1 MKNVKRR
8 RSRDG
13 SLSAAPPPRAGAAGD
28 EAPPCGSC
36 AGPTRATKAPLGGV
50 FVWLERHVWLLVAL
64 AVAAL
69 VLVPVVVTFSAFLDI
84 ESEVLAHLTEFV
96 LPDLLINTFWL
107 VLGVG
112 LGVSVLG
119 VSLAWLTAMCEF
131 PGRRL
136 FDWALLLPLALPA
149 YVTAFV
155 AIGLLDFTGPL
166 QTWLRAHWD
175 LGNLPEIRSRGGVI
189 LVMSL
194 ALYPYVYLIAKN
206 AFATQGAI
214 ALEAAQSLG
223 LSRWQ
228 GFFRVA
234 LPMARPWI
242 AAGLML
248 ALMETLADFGTMAVF
263 NYDTFTTAIYKAWY
277 SLFSLPAAAQL
288 ASILILLVLVAVVF
302 EQRSRARIRYGTVGR
317 GAAPRRIRLTPP
329 LAALALLY
337 TGTVLAVAFVIPVT
351 QLALWAREV
360 VATDLDARYWEFAWR
375 SLLLAGMGAT
385 GVVAVAVLLAYAGR
399 QRPGAAMTWTQ
410 RVATL
415 GYAFPGAVLAVGLFI
430 PVAAVDNWL
439 IDVGQAWFG
448 FDGTEILKGTL
459 LVMLLAYLV
468 RFLAVGFGP
477 VDSGLHRITRSV
489 DEGARSLGSGTG
501 ELLTRVHL
509 PMLRASLF
517 TAATL
522 AFVDIMK
529 EMPITLMTRPF
540 GWDTLAVRVF
550 EMTSEGEWARAALPS
565 LAIVVAGIIPI
576 ILLTWRG
583 THTHG

>member
-1 MKNVKRR
+1 M
-8 RSRDG
+8 
-13 SLSAAPPPRAGAAGD
+13 L
-28 EAPPCGSC
+28 
-36 AGPTRATKAPLGGV
+36 
-50 FVWLERHVWLLVAL
+50 FAL

-69 VLVPVVVTFSAFLDI
+69 VLVPVVVTFSSFAQVERDI
-84 ESEVLAHLTEFV
+84 LSHLIEFA
-96 LPDLLINTFWL
+96 LPELVANTLWL

-131 PGRRL
+131 PGRRI
-136 FDWALLLPLALPA
+136 FSWALLLPLALPA

-155 AIGLLDFTGPL
+155 AIGLLDFTGPV
-166 QTWLRAHWD
+166 QTWLRDGW
-175 LGNLPEIRSRGGVI
+175 GVTGLPEIRSRGGVI

-223 LSRWQ
+223 LSRTQ

-248 ALMETLADFGTMAVF
+248 ALMETLADFGTMAIF

-277 SLFSLPAAAQL
+277 SLFSLAAAAQL
-288 ASILILLVLVAVVF
+288 ASILILFVLVVVVF
-302 EQRSRARIRYGTVGR
+302 EQRSRTRMRYSTVGR
-317 GAAPRRIRLTPP
+317 SAAQRRIKLSPV
-329 LAALALLY
+329 LAGLALLY
-337 TGTVLAVAFVIPVT
+337 AGTVLAVAFLIPVT
-351 QLALWAREV
+351 QLILWTREV
-360 VATDLDARYWEFAWR
+360 MAGDLDARYWAFAWH
-375 SLLLAGMGAT
+375 SVLLAGIGALM
-385 GVVAVAVLLAYAGR
+385 VVAVALLLAYAGR
-399 QRPGAAMTWTQ
+399 QRPGTAMMWTQ
-410 RVATL
+410 RLATI

-430 PVAAVDNWL
+430 PVAALDNWL
-439 IDVGQAWFG
+439 IDAGQAWFG
-448 FDGTEILKGTL
+448 FVGTEILKGTL
-459 LVMLLAYLV
+459 LIMLLAYLV

-477 VDSGLHRITRSV
+477 IDSGLHRITRNV
-489 DEGARSLGSGTG
+489 DEAAKNLGTSAAG
-501 ELLTRVHL
+501 LLARVHL
-509 PMLRASLF
+509 PMLRASLL
-517 TAATL
+517 TAATF

-550 EMTSEGEWARAALPS
+550 EMTSEGEWERAALPA
-565 LAIVVAGIIPI
+565 LAIVIAGIIPI
-576 ILLTWRG
+576 ILLTWRS
-583 THTHG
+583 TRPHD

>member
-1 MKNVKRR
+1 M
-8 RSRDG
+8 
-13 SLSAAPPPRAGAAGD
+13 L
-28 EAPPCGSC
+28 
-36 AGPTRATKAPLGGV
+36 
-50 FVWLERHVWLLVAL
+50 FAL

-69 VLVPVVVTFSAFLDI
+69 VLVPVVVTFSSFAQVEGDI
-84 ESEVLAHLTEFV
+84 LAHLTEFV
-96 LPDLLINTFWL
+96 LPELVGNTLWL
-107 VLGVG
+107 VAGVG
-112 LGVSVLG
+112 IGVSVLG

-166 QTWLRAHWD
+166 QTWLREGW
-175 LGNLPEIRSRGGVI
+175 GITGLPEIRSRGGVI

-248 ALMETLADFGTMAVF
+248 ALMETLADFGTMAIF

-277 SLFSLPAAAQL
+277 SLFSLAAAAQL
-288 ASILILLVLVAVVF
+288 ASILILFVLVAVVF
-302 EQRSRARIRYGTVGR
+302 EQRSRTQMRYGAVGR
-317 GAAPRRIRLTPP
+317 SAASRRIRLTPG
-329 LAALALLY
+329 LATLASVY
-337 TGTVLAVAFVIPVT
+337 AAMVLAIAFIIPVT
-351 QLALWAREV
+351 QLALWTRDVIA
-360 VATDLDARYWEFAWR
+360 ADLDSRYWGFAWH
-375 SLLLAGMGAT
+375 SVLLAGIGALM
-385 GVVAVAVLLAYAGR
+385 VVAVALLLAYAGR
-399 QRPGAAMTWTQ
+399 QRPGNAMMWTQ
-410 RVATL
+410 RLATL

-430 PVAAVDNWL
+430 PVAALDNWL
-439 IDVGQAWFG
+439 IDSGRAWFG

-477 VDSGLHRITRSV
+477 IDSGLHRISRNI
-489 DEGARSLGSGTG
+489 DEAAKNLGTHTAG
-501 ELLTRVHL
+501 LLTRVHL
-509 PMLRASLF
+509 PMLRASLL
-517 TAATL
+517 TAAALT
-522 AFVDIMK
+522 FVDIMK

-540 GWDTLAVRVF
+540 GWDTLAIRVF
-550 EMTSEGEWARAALPS
+550 EMTSEGEWERAALPS
-565 LAIVVAGIIPI
+565 LAIVIAGMIPI

-583 THTHG
+583 GNSHG

>member
-1 MKNVKRR
+1 M
-8 RSRDG
+8 
-13 SLSAAPPPRAGAAGD
+13 L
-28 EAPPCGSC
+28 
-36 AGPTRATKAPLGGV
+36 
-50 FVWLERHVWLLVAL
+50 FAL
-64 AVAAL
+64 AITAL
-69 VLVPVVVTFSAFLDI
+69 VLVPVVVTFSSFAQVDGDI
-84 ESEVLAHLTEFV
+84 LAHLTEFV
-96 LPDLLINTFWL
+96 LPELVGNTLWLL
-107 VLGVG
+107 LGVG
-112 LGVSVLG
+112 IGVSVLG
-119 VSLAWLTAMCEF
+119 VSLAWLTAMCDF

-166 QTWLRAHWD
+166 LTWLRESR
-175 LGNLPEIRSRGGVI
+175 GITGLPEIRSRGGVI

-248 ALMETLADFGTMAVF
+248 ALMETLADFGTMAIF

-288 ASILILLVLVAVVF
+288 ASILILFVLVAVVF
-302 EQRSRARIRYGTVGR
+302 EQRSRTRMRYGTVGR
-317 GAAPRRIRLTPP
+317 SAMRRRIRLSP
-329 LAALALLY
+329 ALAGAAFLY
-337 TGTVLAVAFVIPVT
+337 AGTVLAVAFLIPVV
-351 QLALWAREV
+351 QLALWTRTVLAR
-360 VATDLDARYWEFAWR
+360 DLDSRYWDFAWH
-375 SLLLAGMGAT
+375 SVLLAGIGALM
-385 GVVAVAVLLAYAGR
+385 VVIVALLLAYAGR

-410 RVATL
+410 RLATL

-430 PVAAVDNWL
+430 PVAALDNWL
-439 IDVGQAWFG
+439 IERGRIWFG
-448 FDGTEILKGTL
+448 FGGTEILKGTL

-477 VDSGLHRITRSV
+477 IDSGLHRITRNI
-489 DEGARSLGSGTG
+489 DEAARNLGSSTTA
-501 ELLTRVHL
+501 LLARVHL
-509 PMLRASLF
+509 PILRASLL
-517 TAATL
+517 TAAALT
-522 AFVDIMK
+522 FVDIMK

-550 EMTSEGEWARAALPS
+550 EMTSEGEWERAALPS

-583 THTHG
+583 TRPLD

>member
-1 MKNVKRR
+1 ML
-8 RSRDG
+8 SD
-13 SLSAAPPPRAGAAGD
+13 SLTTPSKTP
-28 EAPPCGSC
+28 
-36 AGPTRATKAPLGGV
+36 ATGV
-50 FVWLERHVWLLVAL
+50 FVWPRISGWMLLAL
-64 AVAAL
+64 LIATL
-69 VLVPVVVTFSAFLDI
+69 VLIPVAVTFSAFAEGREDI
-84 ESEVLAHLTEFV
+84 LSHLTEFV
-96 LPDLLINTFWL
+96 LPELVGNTVWL

-112 LGVSVLG
+112 IGVSVLG

-155 AIGLLDFTGPL
+155 AIGLLDFTGPV
-166 QTWLRAHWD
+166 QTALRDA
-175 LGNLPEIRSRGGVI
+175 LGPMNLPEIRSRGGVI

-194 ALYPYVYLIAKN
+194 ALYPYVFLIARN

-248 ALMETLADFGTMAVF
+248 ALMETLADFGTMAIF

-288 ASILILLVLVAVVF
+288 ASILILFVLVAVVF
-302 EQRSRARIRYGTVGR
+302 EQRSRARMRYGTVGR
-317 GAAPRRIRLTPP
+317 SGANRRIRLSP
-329 LAALALLY
+329 LQAGLAFLY
-337 TGTVLAVAFVIPVT
+337 AGSILAVAFVIPVT
-351 QLALWAREV
+351 QLALWTREII
-360 VATDLDARYWEFAWR
+360 ADDLDSRYWGFASH
-375 SLLLAGMGAT
+375 SLMLAGMGALM
-385 GVVAVAVLLAYAGR
+385 VVIVALLLAYAGR
-399 QRPGAAMTWTQ
+399 QRPGTAMIWTQ
-410 RVATL
+410 RLATI

-430 PVAAVDNWL
+430 PVAWLDNWL
-439 IDVGQAWFG
+439 IDTGRDWFEFEG
-448 FDGTEILKGTL
+448 YEVLKGTL

-477 VDSGLHRITRSV
+477 IDSGLHRITRNV
-489 DEGARSLGSGTG
+489 DEAARNLGTSAAG
-501 ELLTRVHL
+501 LLTRVHL
-509 PMLRASLF
+509 PMLRASLV
-517 TAATL
+517 TAAAF

-550 EMTSEGEWARAALPS
+550 EMTSEGEWERAALPA
-565 LAIVVAGIIPI
+565 LAIVIAGIIPI

-583 THTHG
+583 ARSHD

>member
-1 MKNVKRR
+1 M
-8 RSRDG
+8 
-13 SLSAAPPPRAGAAGD
+13 
-28 EAPPCGSC
+28 
-36 AGPTRATKAPLGGV
+36 
-50 FVWLERHVWLLVAL
+50 LLAL
-64 AVAAL
+64 AVAML
-69 VLVPVVVTFSAFLDI
+69 VLIPVAVTFSAFWGGSGDI
-84 ESEVLAHLTEFV
+84 LSHLAEFV
-96 LPDLLINTFWL
+96 LPELVGNTVWLL
-107 VLGVG
+107 LGVG
-112 LGVSVLG
+112 AGVSVLG

-155 AIGLLDFTGPL
+155 AIGLLDFTGPV
-166 QTWLRAHWD
+166 QTALRD
-175 LGNLPEIRSRGGVI
+175 SFGPVSLPEIRSRGGVI

-194 ALYPYVYLIAKN
+194 ALYPYVYLIARN
-206 AFATQGAI
+206 AFATQGAV

-248 ALMETLADFGTMAVF
+248 AMMETLADFGTVAIF

-288 ASILILLVLVAVVF
+288 ASILILFVLVAVVV
-302 EQRSRARIRYGTVGR
+302 EQRSRARMRYGTVGR
-317 GAAPRRIRLTPP
+317 SNASRRIRLSP
-329 LAALALLY
+329 LQASMAFLYAGSILAI
-337 TGTVLAVAFVIPVT
+337 AFVIPVI
-351 QLALWAREV
+351 QLAWWAREII
-360 VATDLDARYWEFAWR
+360 AEDLDSRYWGFASH
-375 SLLLAGMGAT
+375 SLMLAGIGTLIVMF
-385 GVVAVAVLLAYAGR
+385 VSLLLAYAGR
-399 QRPGAAMTWTQ
+399 QRPGTAMIWTQ
-410 RVATL
+410 RLATI

-430 PVAAVDNWL
+430 PVAWLDNWL
-439 IDVGQAWFG
+439 IDTGRDWFG
-448 FDGTEILKGTL
+448 FEGYEVLKGTL

-477 VDSGLHRITRSV
+477 IDSGLHRITRNV
-489 DEGARSLGSGTG
+489 DEAARNLGAGAAG
-501 ELLTRVHL
+501 LLTRVHL
-509 PMLRASLF
+509 PMLRASLV
-517 TAATL
+517 TAAAF

-550 EMTSEGEWARAALPS
+550 EMTSEGEWERAALPS
-565 LAIVVAGIIPI
+565 LAIVIAGIIPI

-583 THTHG
+583 SRSHD

>member
-1 MKNVKRR
+1 M
-8 RSRDG
+8 
-13 SLSAAPPPRAGAAGD
+13 L
-28 EAPPCGSC
+28 
-36 AGPTRATKAPLGGV
+36 
-50 FVWLERHVWLLVAL
+50 FAL
-64 AVAAL
+64 AIAAL
-69 VLVPVVVTFSAFLDI
+69 VLVPVVVTFSSFARVEGDI
-84 ESEVLAHLTEFV
+84 LAHLTEFV
-96 LPDLLINTFWL
+96 LPELVGNTLWL

-112 LGVSVLG
+112 AGVSVLG
-119 VSLAWLTAMCEF
+119 VSLAWLTAMCDF
-131 PGRRL
+131 PGRRV
-136 FDWALLLPLALPA
+136 FGWALMLPLALPA

-166 QTWLRAHWD
+166 QTWLRDTWG
-175 LGNLPEIRSRGGVI
+175 LTGLPEIRSRGGVI

-223 LSRWQ
+223 LSRTQ

-248 ALMETLADFGTMAVF
+248 ALMETLADFGTMAIF

-277 SLFSLPAAAQL
+277 SLFSLAAAAQL
-288 ASILILLVLVAVVF
+288 ASILILFVLVVVVF
-302 EQRSRARIRYGTVGR
+302 EQRSRTQMRYGTVGR
-317 GAAPRRIRLTPP
+317 SAATRRIRLSPAF
-329 LAALALLY
+329 AALAFAY
-337 TGTVLAVAFVIPVT
+337 AGTVLAIAFLIPVA
-351 QLALWAREV
+351 QLALWTRDVIAD
-360 VATDLDARYWEFAWR
+360 DLDIRYWAFAWH
-375 SLLLAGMGAT
+375 SVLLAGIGALMVV
-385 GVVAVAVLLAYAGR
+385 GVSLLLAYAGR
-399 QRPGAAMTWTQ
+399 QRPGNAMVWTQ
-410 RVATL
+410 RLATL

-430 PVAAVDNWL
+430 PVAALDNWL
-439 IDVGQAWFG
+439 IDSGRAWFG

-477 VDSGLHRITRSV
+477 IDSGLHRITRNV
-489 DEGARSLGSGTG
+489 DEAARNLGTG
-501 ELLTRVHL
+501 AAGLLTRVHL
-509 PMLRASLF
+509 PMLRASLL

-522 AFVDIMK
+522 TFVDIMK

-550 EMTSEGEWARAALPS
+550 EMTSEGEWERAALPA
-565 LAIVVAGIIPI
+565 LAIVIAGIIPI

-583 THTHG
+583 TRPLD

>member
-1 MKNVKRR
+1 MSDHIAV
-8 RSRDG
+8 
-13 SLSAAPPPRAGAAGD
+13 LSKT
-28 EAPPCGSC
+28 
-36 AGPTRATKAPLGGV
+36 PTAGV
-50 FVWLERHVWLLVAL
+50 FVLPAARPRSSGWIVFAL
-64 AVAAL
+64 AIAAL
-69 VLVPVVVTFSAFLDI
+69 VLVPVAVTFSAFVQV
-84 ESEVLAHLTEFV
+84 EGATLAHLTEFV
-96 LPDLLINTFWL
+96 LPELVGNTVWLL
-107 VLGVG
+107 LGVG
-112 LGVSVLG
+112 LGVSALG

-166 QTWLRAHWD
+166 QTWLREGW
-175 LGNLPEIRSRGGVI
+175 GITGLPEIRSRGGVI

-206 AFATQGAI
+206 AFATQGTI

-223 LSRWQ
+223 LSRRQ

-248 ALMETLADFGTMAVF
+248 ALMETLADFGTMAIF

-277 SLFSLPAAAQL
+277 SLFSLAAAAQL
-288 ASILILLVLVAVVF
+288 ASILILFVLVAVVF
-302 EQRSRARIRYGTVGR
+302 EQRSRARMRYSTVGR
-317 GAAPRRIRLTPP
+317 SAAQRRIQLSP
-329 LAALALLY
+329 LLAGLALMY
-337 TGTVLAVAFVIPVT
+337 AGAVLAIAFLIPVA
-351 QLALWAREV
+351 QLALWTRAV
-360 VATDLDARYWEFAWR
+360 VATDLDARYWTFAWH
-375 SLLLAGMGAT
+375 SVLLAGIGALM
-385 GVVAVAVLLAYAGR
+385 VVAVALLLAYAGR
-399 QRPGAAMTWTQ
+399 RHPGSFMIWTQ
-410 RVATL
+410 RLATI
-415 GYAFPGAVLAVGLFI
+415 GYAFPGAVLAVGLYI
-430 PVAAVDNWL
+430 PVASLDNWL
-439 IDVGQAWFG
+439 IDAGRAGFG
-448 FDGTEILKGTL
+448 FEGTEILKGTL

-477 VDSGLHRITRSV
+477 VDSGLHRITRNV
-489 DEGARSLGSGTG
+489 DEAAKNLGTG
-501 ELLTRVHL
+501 SAGLLRRVHL
-509 PMLRASLF
+509 PLLRASLL
-517 TAATL
+517 TAAAL

-550 EMTSEGEWARAALPS
+550 EMTSEGEWERAALPS
-565 LAIVVAGIIPI
+565 LAIVIAGIIPV

-583 THTHG
+583 AQSHG

>member
-1 MKNVKRR
+1 M
-8 RSRDG
+8 
-13 SLSAAPPPRAGAAGD
+13 LSA
-28 EAPPCGSC
+28 
-36 AGPTRATKAPLGGV
+36 
-50 FVWLERHVWLLVAL
+50 L
-64 AVAAL
+64 AIAAL
-69 VLVPVVVTFSAFLDI
+69 VLVPVAVTFSSFAQVEGDI
-84 ESEVLAHLTEFV
+84 LAHLTEFV
-96 LPDLLINTFWL
+96 LPELVGNTLWL

-131 PGRRL
+131 PGRRV

-166 QTWLRAHWD
+166 LTWLRGW
-175 LGNLPEIRSRGGVI
+175 GITGLPEIRSRGGVI

-223 LSRWQ
+223 LSRTQ

-248 ALMETLADFGTMAVF
+248 ALMETLADFGTMAIF

-288 ASILILLVLVAVVF
+288 ASILILFVLIAVVF
-302 EQRSRARIRYGTVGR
+302 EQRSRMRMRYGAVGR
-317 GAAPRRIRLTPP
+317 NAASRRIRLSPA
-329 LAALALLY
+329 LAALAMLY
-337 TGTVLAVAFVIPVT
+337 AGAVLAIAFLIPVA
-351 QLALWAREV
+351 QLALWARNAIAE
-360 VATDLDARYWEFAWR
+360 DFDARYWDFAWH
-375 SLLLAGMGAT
+375 SLLLAGMG
-385 GVVAVAVLLAYAGR
+385 GLMVVAVALLLAYAGR
-399 QRPGAAMTWTQ
+399 HRPGAVMTWTQ
-410 RVATL
+410 RLATL

-430 PVAAVDNWL
+430 PVAALDNGL
-439 IDVGQAWFG
+439 IDLGRIWFG
-448 FDGTEILKGTL
+448 YEGTEILKGTL
-459 LVMLLAYLV
+459 VVMLTAYLV

-477 VDSGLHRITRSV
+477 VDSGLHRITRNI
-489 DEGARSLGSGTG
+489 DEAAKNLGTG
-501 ELLTRVHL
+501 PAALLTRVHL
-509 PMLRASLF
+509 PMLRASLL
-517 TAATL
+517 TAAAL

-550 EMTSEGEWARAALPS
+550 EMTSEGEWERAALPS
-565 LAIVVAGIIPI
+565 LAIVIAGIIPI

-583 THTHG
+583 TRLHD

>member
-1 MKNVKRR
+1 M
-8 RSRDG
+8 
-13 SLSAAPPPRAGAAGD
+13 L
-28 EAPPCGSC
+28 
-36 AGPTRATKAPLGGV
+36 
-50 FVWLERHVWLLVAL
+50 FAL
-64 AVAAL
+64 AITAL
-69 VLVPVVVTFSAFLDI
+69 VLVPVVVTVSSFAQVDGDI
-84 ESEVLAHLTEFV
+84 LAHLTEFV
-96 LPDLLINTFWL
+96 LPELVGNTLWL

-112 LGVSVLG
+112 IGVSVLG
-119 VSLAWLTAMCEF
+119 VSLAWLTGMCDF

-166 QTWLRAHWD
+166 QTWLREGW
-175 LGNLPEIRSRGGVI
+175 GITGLPEIRSRGGVI

-248 ALMETLADFGTMAVF
+248 ALMETLADFGTMAIF

-288 ASILILLVLVAVVF
+288 ASILILFVLVAVVF
-302 EQRSRARIRYGTVGR
+302 EQRSRTRMRYGAVGR
-317 GAAPRRIRLTPP
+317 TAVQRRIRLSPV
-329 LAALALLY
+329 LAGLAFLY
-337 TGTVLAVAFVIPVT
+337 AGTVLAVAFLVPVI
-351 QLALWAREV
+351 QLALWARTV
-360 VATDLDARYWEFAWR
+360 FADDLDSRYWDFAWHAV
-375 SLLLAGMGAT
+375 LLAGIGALM
-385 GVVAVAVLLAYAGR
+385 VVTVALLLAYAGR

-410 RVATL
+410 RLATL

-430 PVAAVDNWL
+430 PVAALDNWL
-439 IDVGQAWFG
+439 IDRGRSWFG
-448 FDGTEILKGTL
+448 FGGTEILKGTL
-459 LVMLLAYLV
+459 LIMLLAYLV

-477 VDSGLHRITRSV
+477 IDSGLHRITRSI
-489 DEGARSLGSGTG
+489 DEAARNLGSSTAA
-501 ELLTRVHL
+501 LLTRVHF
-509 PMLRASLF
+509 PILRASLL

-522 AFVDIMK
+522 TFVDIMK

-550 EMTSEGEWARAALPS
+550 EMTSEGEWERAALPS

-583 THTHG
+583 TRPLD

>member
-1 MKNVKRR
+1 M
-8 RSRDG
+8 
-13 SLSAAPPPRAGAAGD
+13 L
-28 EAPPCGSC
+28 
-36 AGPTRATKAPLGGV
+36 
-50 FVWLERHVWLLVAL
+50 FAL

-69 VLVPVVVTFSAFLDI
+69 VLVPVVVTFSSFARVEGDI
-84 ESEVLAHLTEFV
+84 LAHLIEFA
-96 LPDLLINTFWL
+96 LPELVGNTLWL
-107 VLGVG
+107 VFGVG
-112 LGVSVLG
+112 LGVSGLG

-136 FDWALLLPLALPA
+136 FGWALLLPLALPA

-166 QTWLRAHWD
+166 QTWLREGW
-175 LGNLPEIRSRGGVI
+175 GITGLPEIRSRGGVI

-223 LSRWQ
+223 LSRRQ

-248 ALMETLADFGTMAVF
+248 ALMETLADFGTMAIF

-277 SLFSLPAAAQL
+277 SLFSLAAAAQL
-288 ASILILLVLVAVVF
+288 ASILILFVLVAVVF
-302 EQRSRARIRYGTVGR
+302 EQRSRTRMRYGAVGR
-317 GAAPRRIRLTPP
+317 SAAQRRIQLSP
-329 LAALALLY
+329 ALAGLAFVY
-337 TGTVLAVAFVIPVT
+337 AGTVLAVAFVVPVT
-351 QLALWAREV
+351 QLALWTREV
-360 VATDLDARYWEFAWR
+360 IAADLDARYWAFAWH
-375 SLLLAGMGAT
+375 SVLLAGIGALM
-385 GVVAVAVLLAYAGR
+385 VVAVALLLAYAGR
-399 QRPGAAMTWTQ
+399 QRPGTAMMWTQ
-410 RVATL
+410 RLATI

-430 PVAAVDNWL
+430 PVAWLDNWL
-439 IDVGQAWFG
+439 IDTGRIWFG
-448 FDGTEILKGTL
+448 FEGAEILKGTL

-477 VDSGLHRITRSV
+477 IDSGLHRITRNV
-489 DEGARSLGSGTG
+489 DEAAKNLGTG
-501 ELLTRVHL
+501 AAGLLTRVHL
-509 PMLRASLF
+509 PLLRASLL
-517 TAATL
+517 TAAAF

-550 EMTSEGEWARAALPS
+550 EMTSEGEWERAALPA
-565 LAIVVAGIIPI
+565 LAIVIAGIIPI
-576 ILLTWRG
+576 ILLTWRNARP
-583 THTHG
+583 HD

>member
-1 MKNVKRR
+1 MPATVDPN
-8 RSRDG
+8 
-13 SLSAAPPPRAGAAGD
+13 PPV
-28 EAPPCGSC
+28 
-36 AGPTRATKAPLGGV
+36 KAPLGGA
-50 FVWLERHVWLLVAL
+50 FVWAGRRAWLLSAL
-64 AVAAL
+64 AIAAL

-84 ESEVLAHLTEFV
+84 EGEILAHLAEFV
-96 LPDLLINTFWL
+96 LPDLLANTFWL

-166 QTWLRAHWD
+166 QTWLRANWN
-175 LGNLPEIRSRGGVI
+175 LTGLPEIRSRGGVI

-223 LSRWQ
+223 LSRWR

-302 EQRSRARIRYGTVGR
+302 EQRSRAKMRYGAVGR
-317 GAAPRRIRLTPP
+317 SAATRRIRLAPP
-329 LAALALLY
+329 FAALALLY
-337 TGTVLAVAFVIPVT
+337 AGPVLAVAFVIPVV

-360 VATDLDARYWEFAWR
+360 IATDLDTRYWEFAWH
-375 SLLLAGMGAT
+375 SLLLAGMGAA
-385 GVVAVAVLLAYAGR
+385 GVVAVALLLAYAGR
-399 QRPGAAMTWTQ
+399 QRPGPAMMWTQ

-430 PVAAVDNWL
+430 PVAALDNWV
-439 IDVGQAWFG
+439 IGIGQTWFG
-448 FDGTEILKGTL
+448 FDGTDILKGTL

-477 VDSGLHRITRSV
+477 VDSGLHRITRSI
-489 DEGARSLGSGTG
+489 DEGARSLGAGTG
-501 ELLTRVHL
+501 ELLARVHL

-550 EMTSEGEWARAALPS
+550 EMTSEGEWTRAALPS

>member
-1 MKNVKRR
+1 MSDIVVDSSKTP
-8 RSRDG
+8 
-13 SLSAAPPPRAGAAGD
+13 AA
-28 EAPPCGSC
+28 
-36 AGPTRATKAPLGGV
+36 GV
-50 FVWLERHVWLLVAL
+50 FVWPRFSGWTLLAL
-64 AVAAL
+64 TVAAL
-69 VLVPVVVTFSAFLDI
+69 VLVPVVVTFSSFARVEGDI
-84 ESEVLAHLTEFV
+84 LAHLIEFA
-96 LPDLLINTFWL
+96 LPELVGNTLWL

-112 LGVSVLG
+112 IGVSVLG
-119 VSLAWLTAMCEF
+119 VSLAWLTAMCDF

-166 QTWLRAHWD
+166 QTWLREGW
-175 LGNLPEIRSRGGVI
+175 GITGLPEIRSRGGVI

-223 LSRWQ
+223 LSRTQ

-248 ALMETLADFGTMAVF
+248 ALMETLADFGTMAIF

-277 SLFSLPAAAQL
+277 SLFSLAAAAQL
-288 ASILILLVLVAVVF
+288 ASILILFVLVAVVF
-302 EQRSRARIRYGTVGR
+302 EQRSRTKMRYGAVGR
-317 GAAPRRIRLTPP
+317 SAAQRRIKLSPA
-329 LAALALLY
+329 LAALAFVY
-337 TGTVLAVAFVIPVT
+337 AGSVLAIAFLIPVT
-351 QLALWAREV
+351 QLAVWTREV
-360 VATDLDARYWEFAWR
+360 IAVDLDARYWAFAWH
-375 SLLLAGMGAT
+375 SVLLAGIGALM
-385 GVVAVAVLLAYAGR
+385 VVMVALLLAYAGR
-399 QRPGAAMTWTQ
+399 QRPGSAMIWTQ
-410 RVATL
+410 RLATL

-430 PVAAVDNWL
+430 PVAALDNWL
-439 IDVGQAWFG
+439 IDTGRAWFG

-477 VDSGLHRITRSV
+477 IDSGLHRITRNV
-489 DEGARSLGSGTG
+489 DEAARNLGTSTTG
-501 ELLTRVHL
+501 LLTRVHL
-509 PMLRASLF
+509 PMLRASLL
-517 TAATL
+517 TAATF

-550 EMTSEGEWARAALPS
+550 EMTSEGEWERAALPS
-565 LAIVVAGIIPI
+565 LAIVIAGIIPI

-583 THTHG
+583 THSHG

>member
-1 MKNVKRR
+1 M
-8 RSRDG
+8 
-13 SLSAAPPPRAGAAGD
+13 L
-28 EAPPCGSC
+28 
-36 AGPTRATKAPLGGV
+36 
-50 FVWLERHVWLLVAL
+50 FAL

-69 VLVPVVVTFSAFLDI
+69 VLVPVVVTFSSFAQVEGDI
-84 ESEVLAHLTEFV
+84 FAHLTEFV
-96 LPDLLINTFWL
+96 LPELVGNTLWL
-107 VLGVG
+107 VLGVAI
-112 LGVSVLG
+112 GVSVLG
-119 VSLAWLTAMCEF
+119 VSLAWLVAMCEF

-136 FDWALLLPLALPA
+136 FGWALLLPMALPA

-166 QTWLRAHWD
+166 QTWLREAW
-175 LGNLPEIRSRGGVI
+175 GITGLPEIRSRGGVI

-223 LSRWQ
+223 LSRTQ
-228 GFFRVA
+228 GFLRVA

-248 ALMETLADFGTMAVF
+248 ALMETLADFGTMAIF

-277 SLFSLPAAAQL
+277 SLFSLAAAAQL
-288 ASILILLVLVAVVF
+288 ASILILFVLVAVVF
-302 EQRSRARIRYGTVGR
+302 EQRSRTQMRYGAVGR
-317 GAAPRRIRLTPP
+317 SAASRRIRLSPVQAG
-329 LAALALLY
+329 LAFFYA
-337 TGTVLAVAFVIPVT
+337 GTVLAMAFIIPVT
-351 QLALWAREV
+351 QLALWTREV
-360 VATDLDARYWEFAWR
+360 ITADLDARYWAFAWH
-375 SLLLAGMGAT
+375 SMLLAGIGALM
-385 GVVAVAVLLAYAGR
+385 VVTVALLLAYAGR
-399 QRPGAAMTWTQ
+399 QRAGTTMMWTQ
-410 RVATL
+410 RLATI

-430 PVAAVDNWL
+430 PVAALDNWL
-439 IDVGQAWFG
+439 IDAGRAWFG

-477 VDSGLHRITRSV
+477 IDSGLHRITRNV
-489 DEGARSLGSGTG
+489 DEAAKNLGTSAAG
-501 ELLTRVHL
+501 LLGRVHL
-509 PMLRASLF
+509 PLLRASLL
-517 TAATL
+517 TAAAF

-550 EMTSEGEWARAALPS
+550 EMTSEGEWERAALPS
-565 LAIVVAGIIPI
+565 LAIVIAGIIPI

-583 THTHG
+583 AHSHG

>member
-1 MKNVKRR
+1 M
-8 RSRDG
+8 
-13 SLSAAPPPRAGAAGD
+13 
-28 EAPPCGSC
+28 
-36 AGPTRATKAPLGGV
+36 
-50 FVWLERHVWLLVAL
+50 AL
-64 AVAAL
+64 ALLIAAL
-69 VLVPVVVTFSAFLDI
+69 VLVPVAVTFSAFAEAREDI
-84 ESEVLAHLTEFV
+84 LSHLSEFV
-96 LPDLLINTFWL
+96 LPELVNNTLWL

-112 LGVSVLG
+112 IGVSVLG
-119 VSLAWLTAMCEF
+119 VSLAWLVAMCEF

-166 QTWLRAHWD
+166 QTALREAF
-175 LGNLPEIRSRGGVI
+175 GPMKLPEIRSRGGVI

-248 ALMETLADFGTMAVF
+248 ALMETLADFGTMAIF

-288 ASILILLVLVAVVF
+288 ASILILFVLVAVVF
-302 EQRSRARIRYGTVGR
+302 EQRSRMKMRYGAVGR
-317 GAAPRRIRLTPP
+317 STASRRIQLSPMQ
-329 LAALALLY
+329 AAMALLY
-337 TGTVLAVAFVIPVT
+337 TSTVLAIAFIIPVT

-360 VATDLDARYWEFAWR
+360 MDSDLDSRYWSFASH
-375 SLLLAGMGAT
+375 SLLLSGMGALMVV
-385 GVVAVAVLLAYAGR
+385 VVALLLAYAGR
-399 QRPGAAMTWTQ
+399 QRPGAIMMWTQ
-410 RVATL
+410 RLATL

-430 PVAAVDNWL
+430 PVAWLDNWL
-439 IDVGQAWFG
+439 IDTGRAWFG
-448 FDGTEILKGTL
+448 FEGYEILKGTL

-477 VDSGLHRITRSV
+477 VDSGLHRITRNV
-489 DEGARSLGSGTG
+489 DEAARNLGTG
-501 ELLTRVHL
+501 AAGLLARVHL
-509 PMLRASLF
+509 PMLRASLL
-517 TAATL
+517 TAAAL

-550 EMTSEGEWARAALPS
+550 EMTSEGEWERAALPS
-565 LAIVVAGIIPI
+565 LAIVIAGIIPI

-583 THTHG
+583 AHSHG

>member
-1 MKNVKRR
+1 MAHPPVVPAKTP
-8 RSRDG
+8 
-13 SLSAAPPPRAGAAGD
+13 AP
-28 EAPPCGSC
+28 
-36 AGPTRATKAPLGGV
+36 GV
-50 FVWLERHVWLLVAL
+50 FVWPRIRIPLSGWTLFAL
-64 AVAAL
+64 AVATL
-69 VLVPVVVTFSAFLDI
+69 VMVPVGVTFSAFAHIEGDI
-84 ESEVLAHLTEFV
+84 LAHLTEFV
-96 LPDLLINTFWL
+96 LPELMANTLWL

-112 LGVSVLG
+112 IGVSVLG
-119 VSLAWLTAMCEF
+119 VSLAWLVAIYDF

-166 QTWLRAHWD
+166 QTWLREGW
-175 LGNLPEIRSRGGVI
+175 GITGLPEIRSRGGVI

-194 ALYPYVYLIAKN
+194 ALYPYVYLIARN

-223 LSRWQ
+223 LSRRQ

-248 ALMETLADFGTMAVF
+248 ALMETLADFGTVAIF

-288 ASILILLVLVAVVF
+288 ASILILFVLVAVVF
-302 EQRSRARIRYGTVGR
+302 EQRSRMRMRYGGIGR
-317 GAAPRRIRLTPP
+317 GAASRRLRLPP
-329 LAALALLY
+329 GRALAATLY
-337 TGTVLAVAFVIPVT
+337 CGAVFTVAFAVPIV
-351 QLALWAREV
+351 QLALWARDTF
-360 VATDLDARYWEFAWR
+360 ATDLDARYWGFVWR
-375 SLLLAGMGAT
+375 SLLLSGMGALL
-385 GVVAVAVLLAYAGR
+385 VVAVALLLAYAGR
-399 QRPGAAMTWTQ
+399 QRPGPMMMWTQ
-410 RVATL
+410 RLATL

-430 PVAAVDNWL
+430 PVAALDNAL
-439 IDVGQAWFG
+439 IDAGRAWFG
-448 FDGTEILKGTL
+448 LERTAWLKGTL
-459 LVMLLAYLV
+459 LVVMLAYLV

-477 VDSGLHRITRSV
+477 IDSSLHRITRNI
-489 DEGARSLGSGTG
+489 DEAARNLGLGAAG
-501 ELLTRVHL
+501 LLTRVHL

-517 TAATL
+517 TAASL

-550 EMTSEGEWARAALPS
+550 EMTSEGEWERAALPS

-576 ILLTWRG
+576 VLLSWRG
-583 THTHG
+583 AHTHD

>member
-1 MKNVKRR
+1 MSDHTAVLAKTP
-8 RSRDG
+8 
-13 SLSAAPPPRAGAAGD
+13 SA
-28 EAPPCGSC
+28 
-36 AGPTRATKAPLGGV
+36 GV
-50 FVWLERHVWLLVAL
+50 FVLPDAKPRLSGWMLFAL
-64 AVAAL
+64 AIAAL
-69 VLVPVVVTFSAFLDI
+69 VLVPVVVTFSSFAKVEGDI
-84 ESEVLAHLTEFV
+84 LAHLTEFV
-96 LPDLLINTFWL
+96 LPELVGNTLWL

-131 PGRRL
+131 PGRRV

-166 QTWLRAHWD
+166 QTWLRESWNVT
-175 LGNLPEIRSRGGVI
+175 GLPEIRSRGGVI

-223 LSRWQ
+223 LSRTQ

-248 ALMETLADFGTMAVF
+248 ALMETLADFGTMAIF

-277 SLFSLPAAAQL
+277 SLFSLAAAAQL
-288 ASILILLVLVAVVF
+288 ASILILFVLVAVVF
-302 EQRSRARIRYGTVGR
+302 EQRSRTQMRYSTVGR
-317 GAAPRRIRLTPP
+317 SAAQRRINLSPAFAT
-329 LAALALLY
+329 LAFLY
-337 TGTVLAVAFVIPVT
+337 ASAVLAIAFLIPVS
-351 QLALWAREV
+351 QLALWTRDVIAG
-360 VATDLDARYWEFAWR
+360 DLDVRYWAFAWH
-375 SLLLAGMGAT
+375 SVLLAGIGALM
-385 GVVAVAVLLAYAGR
+385 VVAVALLLAYAGR
-399 QRPGAAMTWTQ
+399 QRPGSAMVWTQ
-410 RVATL
+410 RLATL

-430 PVAAVDNWL
+430 PVAALDNWL
-439 IDVGQAWFG
+439 IDSGRAWFG

-477 VDSGLHRITRSV
+477 IDSGLHRITRNV
-489 DEGARSLGSGTG
+489 DEAARNLGTG
-501 ELLTRVHL
+501 AASLLARVHL
-509 PMLRASLF
+509 PMLRASLL
-517 TAATL
+517 TAAAL

-550 EMTSEGEWARAALPS
+550 EMTSEGEWERAALPA
-565 LAIVVAGIIPI
+565 LAIVIAGIIPI

-583 THTHG
+583 AHSHG